1 MKRVIYFLIVGLMVV
16 NTSLFAQKTDDRMK
30 RDIAVMETALSEM
43 IKQELD
49 QRTNFFFAQVKGN
62 YVAGYGVTFTV
73 PTSMITNVWSTGG
86 NEIVVDGQN
95 SGFTAE
101 YAFPSDNSDHPRD
114 ITENEAKATAQA
126 MKKEPKNAP
135 KEPKVRGKVERDL
148 QTERDVAEREEQA
161 ARDAEERAL
170 QGRVVY
176 GFGTTARTL
185 TEGSSALF
193 RKRYNTDSL
202 NTVNNAK
209 IVNAAKTF
217 IADYGDM
224 LSQLAPTERI
234 VVTNRGAQE
243 NNFWVYGGQKAK
255 RSLLSVEA
263 TKSDLTQFRQGTITR
278 DQLLAKMKVVNTVTT
293 PKVEPDMEL
302 LVSIFNR
309 LYREDL
315 SRTYYT
321 QGGAYYERLNDFG
334 AILHMQVVSSM
345 ANEFNVPAKDVRLVM
360 PTLGLT
366 NLTQEERDK
375 KVKELYPAFENELKE
390 NILDYGRTIKSLND
404 NEQLIVDVI
413 MTKCKDCGIPATLEL
428 AVKASV
434 LKEFNSGKLDK
445 SAALSKIEVKKGAA
459 Q

>member
-16 NTSLFAQKTDDRMK
+16 NTSVFSQQKSDDRMK

-43 IKQELD
+43 IRQELD
-49 QRTNFFFAQVKGN
+49 QRNIFFSQIKGN
-62 YVAGYGVTFTV
+62 YVAGYGVTFIV
-73 PTSMITNVWSTGG
+73 PTSMITSVWSTGG
-86 NEIVVDGQN
+86 NTVIVDGQ
-95 SGFTAE
+95 SHGFGATSPDVFEFNARE
-101 YAFPSDNSDHPRD
+101 LEV
-114 ITENEAKATAQA
+114 TEKEAREAAQVMKSKEAKNAT
-126 MKKEPKNAP
+126 KERNK
-135 KEPKVRGKVERDL
+135 
-148 QTERDVAEREEQA
+148 AERESEASRSKAERELQEA
-161 ARDAEERAL
+161 RAAEDRARDIN
-170 QGRVVY
+170 VY
-176 GFGTTARTL
+176 GIQSDGINGFAYTTR
-185 TEGSSALF
+185 SN
-193 RKRYNTDSL
+193 RKRVNTDSL

-234 VVTNRGAQE
+234 VVTNRGSSE
-243 NNFWVYGGQKAK
+243 NQFWAYGGQKVK

-263 TKSDLTQFRQGTITR
+263 TKSDLTQFRQGAITR
-278 DQLLAKMKVVNTVTT
+278 EQLLAKMKVVNTVTT

-315 SRTYYT
+315 SHTYYS
-321 QGGAYYERLNDFG
+321 QGSTYYERLNDFG
-334 AILHMQVVSSM
+334 AILHMQVVSSQ
-345 ANEFNVPAKDVRLVM
+345 ANEYNVPAKDVRLSM

-375 KVKELYPAFENELKE
+375 KVKELYPVFESELKE
-390 NILDYGRTIKSLND
+390 NILDYGRTLKSLND
-404 NEQLIVDVI
+404 NEQLIVDVT

-434 LKEFNSGKLDK
+434 LKDFNAGKLDK
-445 SAALSKIEVKKGAA
+445 TAALSKIEIKKGTA

>member
-1 MKRVIYFLIVGLMVV
+1 MKRVIYFLIVGLMAV
-16 NTSLFAQKTDDRMK
+16 NASLFAQKSDDRMK

-49 QRTNFFFAQVKGN
+49 QHNFFFSQIKGD

-73 PTSMITNVWSTGG
+73 PTSMITSVWSTGG
-86 NEIVVDGQN
+86 NAIVVDGQN
-95 SGFTAE
+95 SGFTAT
-101 YAFPSDNSDHPRD
+101 YSTSQD
-114 ITENEAKATAQA
+114 IFEEAEVTENEAKEAAQA
-126 MKKEPKNAP
+126 MNSKQTKSAQK
-135 KEPKVRGKVERDL
+135 ERDK
-148 QTERDVAEREEQA
+148 AEREAQGSRNQA
-161 ARDAEERAL
+161 TRATEDRARDLEVSVVNGYGYT
-170 QGRVVY
+170 GRNNY
-176 GFGTTARTL
+176 
-185 TEGSSALF
+185 
-193 RKRYNTDSL
+193 KRVNTDSL

-234 VVTNRGAQE
+234 VVTNRGSSE
-243 NNFWVYGGQKAK
+243 NNFWTYGGQKVK

-263 TKSDLTQFRQGTITR
+263 TKSDLTQFRQGAITR

-321 QGGAYYERLNDFG
+321 QGGTYYERLNDFG

-345 ANEFNVPAKDVRLVM
+345 ANEYNVPAKDVRLVM

-366 NLTQEERDK
+366 NLTLEERDK
-375 KVKELYPAFENELKE
+375 KVKELYPLFESELKE
-390 NILDYGRTIKSLND
+390 NILDYGRTLKSLND
-404 NEQLIVDVI
+404 NEQLIVDVT

-428 AVKASV
+428 SVKASV
-434 LKEFNSGKLDK
+434 LKDFNSGKLDK
-445 SAALSKIEVKKGAA
+445 NAALSKIEVKKGAN